1 MNARQ
6 TLVVFMGGLTLAFA
20 SERAMGYTV
29 TWQFAGEIRFVR
41 DPDNFLAGAVTVGS
55 PFSGSYTFESDTP
68 DTETGISRLGQYDG
82 ALTGVSGQVGSLPF
96 TTPMDS
102 DGMIEIQNDF
112 SSSTLDTYLATTRIQ
127 FVNETLDFAI
137 WLLDGT
143 GTAFTNDLLLLTPPD
158 LDSFDVA
165 DFLLVDLS
173 EDIVLSLRGGLTM
186 LVPEPGTLIL
196 VSLGLVLLDRF
207 RSRREAIL

>member
-1 MNARQ
+1 MGVRQ
-6 TLVVFMGGLTLAFA
+6 TLVGFIGGLTLAFV
-20 SERAMGYTV
+20 SEQAVGYPV

-55 PFSGSYTFESDTP
+55 PFSGSFTFESDTP
-68 DTETGISRLGQYDG
+68 DSETGISRLGQYDG
-82 ALTGVSGQVGSLPF
+82 ALTGVNGQVGSLPF
-96 TTPMDS
+96 TAPMDS
-102 DGMIEIQNDF
+102 DNTIEIQNDF
-112 SSSTLDTYLATTRIQ
+112 RSSTLDTYLATTRIQ

-137 WLLDGT
+137 LLLDGT

-173 EDIVLSLRGGLTM
+173 EDIVLSLRGGLTS
-186 LVPEPGTLIL
+186 LIPDPATLL
-196 VSLGLVLLDRF
+196 LLGLGVIVASRKLRRDRM
-207 RSRREAIL
+207 